1 MDPRSILK
9 LKTKYRIKFLLCNLL
24 TRAKELGP
32 AANGKPDLL
41 NLSYTTHV
49 KIKLLKTPF
58 KTSVYFSE
66 TLSGSSKNFTYWVD
80 FLRKSEIGSIR
91 KKPNCGNHT

>member
-1 MDPRSILK
+1 MK

-49 KIKLLKTPF
+49 KIKPRLKPLF
-58 KTSVYFSE
+58 ISLK
-66 TLSGSSKNFTYWVD
+66 L
-80 FLRKSEIGSIR
+80 
-91 KKPNCGNHT
+91 